1 MKVLTG
7 IAACTLM
14 ITLSAC
20 GPNARDLELKRL
32 TKVVE
37 TLQGQMVSQ
46 DQRIEALTD
55 KMIVMKQA
63 RIGFDSSAHTMQ
75 PELQVVRLTPERT
88 DNAEETGDSV
98 DDEEPIVL
106 TLRGTPEEPPLAVV
120 AVAPP
125 PVHTRPAQVVQSPER
140 RLFIRAL
147 EHHGAGE
154 LDKAGI
160 LLEKLLGQYPQS
172 NHAPS
177 AHYWL
182 GECHYESSRPQVA
195 IVHYERV
202 FTDYP
207 KHTKA
212 AGALLKT
219 GLSYK
224 NMKRVDDA
232 RTTFS
237 VLLSRYPQSAE
248 AELAR
253 AHLGSIQGGGS

>member
-1 MKVLTG
+1 VKVLIG
-7 IAACTLM
+7 IAVCTLM
-14 ITLSAC
+14 MTLSAC
-20 GPNARDLELKRL
+20 GSNARDLEVKRL
-32 TKVVE
+32 KKVVE
-37 TLQGQMVSQ
+37 TLQGQMVNQ
-46 DQRIEALTD
+46 DQRIETLAN
-55 KMIVMKQA
+55 KMIIMKHT
-63 RIGFDSSAHTMQ
+63 RSDFESDSNVMQ
-75 PELQVVRLTPERT
+75 PELQVVRLTPNSN
-88 DNAEETGDSV
+88 DDVGPV
-98 DDEEPIVL
+98 DEDEPIVL
-106 TLRGTPEEPPLAVV
+106 TLRGTPQDEPLVV
-120 AVAPP
+120 VSVAPP
-125 PVHTRPAQVVQSPER
+125 PAYTAPLPGVQSPER
-140 RLFIRAL
+140 RLFIKAL

-160 LLEKLLGQYPQS
+160 LLEKLLGQYPS
-172 NHAPS
+172 SSHAPS

-195 IVHYERV
+195 IIHYERV

-253 AHLGSIQGGGS
+253 VHLGSIQGGGS

>member
-1 MKVLTG
+1 M
-7 IAACTLM
+7 
-14 ITLSAC
+14 TLSAC
-20 GPNARDLELKRL
+20 GPHARDLEVKRL
-32 TKVVE
+32 AKVVE
-37 TLQGQMVSQ
+37 TLQGQMVNQ
-46 DQRIEALTD
+46 DQRLETLTN
-55 KMIVMKQA
+55 KMIIMKQA
-63 RIGFDSSAHTMQ
+63 RSGFESDSNVMQ
-75 PELQVVRLTPERT
+75 PDLQVVRLMPNPEDDGGPT
-88 DNAEETGDSV
+88 QNSV
-98 DDEEPIVL
+98 DEEEPIVL
-106 TLRGTPEEPPLAVV
+106 TLRGTPKDEPLAVV
-120 AVAPP
+120 SVAPP
-125 PVHTRPAQVVQSPER
+125 PVHTANLPAVQSPER
-140 RLFIRAL
+140 RLFIKAL
-147 EHHGAGE
+147 EHHGAGQ

-160 LLEKLLGQYPQS
+160 LLEKLLGQYPGS
-172 NHAPS
+172 SHAPS

>member
-1 MKVLTG
+1 M
-7 IAACTLM
+7 M
-14 ITLSAC
+14 TLSAC

-37 TLQGQMVSQ
+37 TLQGQMVNQ

-55 KMIVMKQA
+55 KMIIMKQA
-63 RIGFDSSAHTMQ
+63 RSGFESDANMMQ
-75 PELQVVRLTPERT
+75 PDLQVVRLTPESSENGL
-88 DNAEETGDSV
+88 DQDEAVE
-98 DDEEPIVL
+98 DDEPIVL
-106 TLRGTPEEPPLAVV
+106 TLRGTPKEPPLAVV

-125 PVHTRPAQVVQSPER
+125 PVHRQPLPAAQSPER
-140 RLFIRAL
+140 RLFIQAL

-160 LLEKLLGQYPQS
+160 LLEKLLGQYPRS
-172 NHAPS
+172 SHAPS

>member
-7 IAACTLM
+7 IAVCTLM
-14 ITLSAC
+14 MTLSAC
-20 GPNARDLELKRL
+20 GSNARDLELKRL

-37 TLQGQMVSQ
+37 TLQGQMVNQ
-46 DQRIEALTD
+46 DQRIETLSN
-55 KMIVMKQA
+55 KMIVIKQG
-63 RIGFDSSAHTMQ
+63 RSGFESDSNLMQ
-75 PELQVVRLTPERT
+75 PDLQVVRLTPRLGE
-88 DNAEETGDSV
+88 DTGSV
-98 DDEEPIVL
+98 DDLVDEEEPIVL
-106 TLRGTPEEPPLAVV
+106 TLRGTPEDKPLTVV
-120 AVAPP
+120 AVAPA
-125 PVHTRPAQVVQSPER
+125 PVHTVAIPTVQSAER
-140 RLFIRAL
+140 RLFIKAL

-160 LLEKLLGQYPQS
+160 LLEKLLGEFPRS
-172 NHAPS
+172 SHAPS

-195 IVHYERV
+195 VVHYERV